1 MGSKVYSDFLA
12 LVRAGIGHVVAYPL
26 SDIDWP
32 TVRTL
37 AEQQGLYAVVLDG
50 IEKLP
55 ITLRPP
61 QVLLLE
67 WIGEVLQ
74 SYEYTYEHYC
84 KAIVDM
90 AVFYNSHGYK
100 MMVLKGYACSLDW
113 PKPSFRPCGDIDV
126 WLFGKQK
133 EADELLKKEK
143 GVKIDKSH
151 HHHTVFNWGE
161 FMVENHYDFINVHH
175 NKSNAELEKL
185 FKELGKND
193 SYTIEINSEKV
204 YLPSPNLHA
213 LFLIRHMVSHFAS
226 SEISLRQ
233 VLDWAFFV
241 EKHEKEV
248 DWDWLWSLVENYH
261 MKDFVNCIN
270 AICVEEL
277 GFAASIFHGVQFIP
291 SLKDK
296 ILEDIMN
303 PAFCAEEP
311 KFLISRLIYKYRRW
325 KGNAWKH
332 ELCYKESRCSAF
344 WSGVWNHLLK
354 PASI

>member
-1 MGSKVYSDFLA
+1 MPHSTFFNILRQAIKHQSF
-12 LVRAGIGHVVAYPL
+12 R
-26 SDIDWP
+26 IDENVNWQAIYDMAI
-32 TVRTL
+32 R
-37 AEQQGLYAVVLDG
+37 QGLAAIILDG
-50 IEKLP
+50 IEQLP
-55 ITLRPP
+55 EDKRPP
-61 QVLLLE
+61 QMKLLE

-74 SYEYTYEHYC
+74 AYEYTYDSYSL
-84 KAIVDM
+84 AIAEM
-90 AVFYNSHGYK
+90 AHFYNTHGYK
-100 MMVLKGYACSLDW
+100 MMVLKGFACSLDW
-113 PKPSFRPCGDIDV
+113 PKPSHRPCGDIDI

-133 EADELLKKEK
+133 ESDELLKKEK

-161 FMVENHYDFINVHH
+161 FMVENHYDFINVHY

-193 SYTIEINSEKV
+193 SYIIEINSEKV
-204 YLPSPNLHA
+204 YLPSANLHA

-241 EKHEKEV
+241 EKHEKDV
-248 DWDWLWSLVENYH
+248 DWDWLWSVVEKYH

-277 GFAASIFHGVQFIP
+277 GFAVSIFHGVQFIP

-296 ILEDIMN
+296 IIEDIMN